1 MIRTAE
7 RMGGAVYTEDL
18 VAKQVNTKCLSLYI
32 SVYSCQA
39 WMYIK
44 CYIMVAK
51 QERKEKIYE
60 MMRQGDWRAV
70 CKEFHVRQF
79 TKLLDLKLA
88 KILKE
93 QNLISRRRTSTENH
107 CLSGF
112 DPPRSGTLFVKISF
126 KQLAS
131 MIFNIQYS
139 KKVASF

>member
-1 MIRTAE
+1 
-7 RMGGAVYTEDL
+7 
-18 VAKQVNTKCLSLYI
+18 
-32 SVYSCQA
+32 
-39 WMYIK
+39 MYIK

>member
-18 VAKQVNTKCLSLYI
+18 VAKQVNTICLSLYI
-32 SVYSCQA
+32 SAYSRQA

-79 TKLLDLKLA
+79 TKLLDLKHLQPCQDPQRA
-88 KILKE
+88 K
-93 QNLISRRRTSTENH
+93 
-107 CLSGF
+107 
-112 DPPRSGTLFVKISF
+112 P
-126 KQLAS
+126 
-131 MIFNIQYS
+131 IF
-139 KKVASF
+139 

>member
-18 VAKQVNTKCLSLYI
+18 VAKQVNTICLSLYI

-79 TKLLDLKLA
+79 TKLLDLKL
-88 KILKE
+88 
-93 QNLISRRRTSTENH
+93 
-107 CLSGF
+107 
-112 DPPRSGTLFVKISF
+112 PRSSKSKTYFLEGGRVQRTTACLGSTLPG
-126 KQLAS
+126 LAHS
-131 MIFNIQYS
+131 SSQFPSNN
-139 KKVASF
+139 

>member
-18 VAKQVNTKCLSLYI
+18 VAKQVNTICLSLYI
-32 SVYSCQA
+32 SAYSCQA

-79 TKLLDLKLA
+79 TKLLDLKHLQPCQDPQRA
-88 KILKE
+88 K
-93 QNLISRRRTSTENH
+93 
-107 CLSGF
+107 
-112 DPPRSGTLFVKISF
+112 P
-126 KQLAS
+126 
-131 MIFNIQYS
+131 IF
-139 KKVASF
+139 